1 MTTNSDSEG
10 TNKLHSIK
18 SASAFLGGIS
28 ESTIRVWLWK
38 SVLHRVKVGRRTM
51 IRESELRALIH
62 EEIAPAEMTCPAKGA
77 AIRTAAPPP
86 KDKTK

>member
-1 MTTNSDSEG
+1 MTRKLDSAG
-10 TNKLHSIK
+10 PDKLHSIK
-18 SASAFLGGIS
+18 SAAAFLGGIS

-62 EEIAPAEMTCPAKGA
+62 EEIAPA
-77 AIRTAAPPP
+77 AIRPGKGRDSSAPAPTP
-86 KDKTK
+86 SKDQK